1 MPQLNVTME
10 QGKGYEI
17 ESVVGPSTEETIT
30 LKCVIESIGGV
41 LLVKETSDNGGSD
54 DEIEISPF
62 VKSLQTGVNIPA
74 DLDYKKEYH
83 KYLTEKYK

>member
-1 MPQLNVTME
+1 MSRL
-10 QGKGYEI
+10 I
-17 ESVVGPSTEETIT
+17 ENYLGS
-30 LKCVIESIGGV
+30 L
-41 LLVKETSDNGGSD
+41 TSGQKNDD